1 MECFLVS
8 IYLIIL
14 SPEVILPQ
22 SEFHLLSASEP
33 FGPAMLI
40 CLIILSPEVILPQLD
55 FHLLSV
61 SEPSGP
67 AMLVRR

>member
-1 MECFLVS
+1 M
-8 IYLIIL
+8 
-14 SPEVILPQ
+14 PQ
-22 SEFHLLSASEP
+22 LDFYLLSVSEP